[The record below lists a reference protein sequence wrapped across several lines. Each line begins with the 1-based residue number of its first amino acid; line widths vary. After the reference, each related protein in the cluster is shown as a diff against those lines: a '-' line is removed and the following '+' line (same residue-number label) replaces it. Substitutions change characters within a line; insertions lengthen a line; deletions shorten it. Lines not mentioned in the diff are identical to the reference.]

1 MRFRIPP
8 GDIPI
13 EQAARHLGLSV
24 ERFRQVLPDLIAR
37 GFPRADETTG
47 NFSLDA
53 IDEWR
58 RRRYPRLFKLSK
70 PTKEGDDGPTAE
82 EVMERIA
89 RM

>member
-8 GDIPI
+8 GDVPI

-24 ERFRQVLPDLIAR
+24 ERFKQLLPDLNAR
-37 GFPRADETTG
+37 GFPPADKTTG
-47 NFSLDA
+47 NFDLDA

-58 RRRYPRLFKLSK
+58 RRRYPRLFKLAKSASD
-70 PTKEGDDGPTAE
+70 DDGPSDE
-82 EVMERIA
+82 EIKERIA